1 MPAALLPLQG
11 RCRAISGPV
20 FCVIR
25 PACSFD
31 CNPQPCQSR
40 TRSACPALSQQS
52 PFWSPHS
59 GPGLERP
66 QQDGSLATSDPGP
79 PPGKKLPALPQSQG
93 RGAAHPDGDRARPR
107 LPSCSRAGLWGG
119 RILCSR
125 WSVWPQERNEGVAG
139 LGWEVPAHLLEE
151 SPGGDSLRLPPLR
164 QTRALTPQAALVF
177 GSWER
182 LPCTRTWPGPQPGR
196 SSTGPQ
202 VHSPRC
208 GPVPSRP
215 PALVCGCHPA
225 INPSMGIPTAPGPLA
240 HRRHLCWVVGKVD

>member
-25 PACSFD
+25 LACSFD

-40 TRSACPALSQQS
+40 MRSACPALSQQS

-93 RGAAHPDGDRARPR
+93 RGGQHTRTVTGQ
-107 LPSCSRAGLWGG
+107 G
-119 RILCSR
+119 
-125 WSVWPQERNEGVAG
+125 
-139 LGWEVPAHLLEE
+139 
-151 SPGGDSLRLPPLR
+151 PGC
-164 QTRALTPQAALVF
+164 QAALGQ
-177 GSWER
+177 GSGAAGFCA
-182 LPCTRTWPGPQPGR
+182 PDGA
-196 SSTGPQ
+196 
-202 VHSPRC
+202 C
-208 GPVPSRP
+208 GPRRGMREWL
-215 PALVCGCHPA
+215 AWAGKCLRICWRRA
-225 INPSMGIPTAPGPLA
+225 QAETACASPL
-240 HRRHLCWVVGKVD
+240 